1 MGSSEMTLVLPLLTI
16 VGSLVGGFGGVWLGR
31 YLERGNETIKWRR
44 DRLLDAYSEFLRAV
58 DMAVEASWAVSQLN
72 AIPWH
77 TMTRS
82 GLRSAK
88 SLKCNV

>member
-58 DMAVEASWAVSQLN
+58 DMAVEASWA
-72 AIPWH
+72 AFATECD
-77 TMTRS
+77 TMAHDDQKRIAFS
-82 GLRSAK
+82 KVAE
-88 SLKCNV
+88 CNV